1 MKTLKEEL
9 IDIYCNEFNK
19 HNYYPNLWIELDE
32 KLKHI
37 TKKNIIDGI
46 RLTHQNGFL
55 GFHLVKGK
63 YPEKLFVLKI
73 EKILGEKNN
82 YFQYQYC
89 EYHGWT
95 SIFINPYNIGLNAI
109 NYNYDENGKKVI
121 DLCYDLPENYYLN
134 N

>member
-9 IDIYCNEFNK
+9 INIYCNEFNK
-19 HNYYPNLWIELDE
+19 HNYYPKLSKELDE

-37 TKKNIIDGI
+37 TKETMVQLLIDIISEEGNEI
-46 RLTHQNGFL
+46 KHFFN
-55 GFHLVKGK
+55 K
-63 YPEKLFVLKI
+63 EEI
-73 EKILGEKNN
+73 ENSVESTFFEINK
-82 YFQYQYC
+82 
-89 EYHGWT
+89 
-95 SIFINPYNIGLNAI
+95 INPYNIGLNAI